1 MEFSSMLW
9 IIFIPLVEPSD
20 AFQFDCSPSTVQTEP
35 GAFELKCSPLTVQK
49 EPGQD
54 MDLSCAVKPSLN
66 IKADSLECKRDDD
79 IVHVYRS
86 RWDDPSSQHQKFKN
100 RTVLDRQNLE
110 DGSFSLT
117 LKNVTKEDEGNYSC
131 CFPMRGIVSSA
142 ISLTVVSQTN
152 KETNKDPGSGLSSGL
167 IALIALI
174 GLGLGVGLLI
184 LAWKNRAA
192 LSRSPPCILRRN
204 PAVL

>member
-9 IIFIPLVEPSD
+9 IIFIPLVEPSG

-54 MDLSCAVKPSLN
+54 MDLSCAVEPSLN

-117 LKNVTKEDEGNYSC
+117 LKNITKEDEGNYTC

-142 ISLTVVSQTN
+142 ISLTV
-152 KETNKDPGSGLSSGL
+152 GSGLSS
-167 IALIALI
+167 ALITVITVI